1 MPTRPC
7 NLVDVGAIGSAK
19 MALQT
24 PAGPF
29 SQNRLLPGLTPSSAV
44 MNRCRRTRVA
54 GSSAEGSP
62 RARPAW
68 EQRPVILKPRRSR
81 SAGSIG
87 LRGGSYCRR
96 PHSARGKKEAG
107 GSRLQICRRLKNR
120 IANPVRLR
128 LDKKEEKRNFTR
140 NKNRTDYGKQRRNHP
155 VPARQRSAAG
165 SSSGRR
171 DRVAQQATIVGIVRS
186 RHKDNRQACEQ
197 CTERRIGRNFSCRKF
212 CDNCRRRKNLPSGI
226 LQSGYDSINRL

>member
-1 MPTRPC
+1 MNHCRGG
-7 NLVDVGAIGSAK
+7 V
-19 MALQT
+19 
-24 PAGPF
+24 
-29 SQNRLLPGLTPSSAV
+29 GLTPPDEDCGHQESL
-44 MNRCRRTRVA
+44 
-54 GSSAEGSP
+54 P
-62 RARPAW
+62 
-68 EQRPVILKPRRSR
+68 
-81 SAGSIG
+81 AGSIG
-87 LRGGSYCRR
+87 LCGGSYCRR

-197 CTERRIGRNFSCRKF
+197 CTEILRQ
-212 CDNCRRRKNLPSGI
+212 LPQTEKPTKWNI
-226 LQSGYDSINRL
+226 TIWI

>member
-1 MPTRPC
+1 M
-7 NLVDVGAIGSAK
+7 NL
-19 MALQT
+19 LQKRRR
-24 PAGPF
+24 
-29 SQNRLLPGLTPSSAV
+29 SNRFGEKGLTDACRAVFPKQAAPKSGAFFSCHGPLPPSTLCGELRGGLSSRSV
-44 MNRCRRTRVA
+44 RR
-54 GSSAEGSP
+54 G
-62 RARPAW
+62 

-81 SAGSIG
+81 PAGSIG
-87 LRGGSYCRR
+87 LCGGSYCRR

-155 VPARQRSAAG
+155 V
-165 SSSGRR
+165 
-171 DRVAQQATIVGIVRS
+171 
-186 RHKDNRQACEQ
+186 
-197 CTERRIGRNFSCRKF
+197 KF